1 MKTKNLVVNLLVLV
15 LALVLSGCAGK
26 SMGPADTGC
35 TNNNINSMLKSG
47 DYQKKIDSFLIIQ
60 DASSSMSERA
70 AGTTASYE
78 SKLAQS
84 KDLVRCLNDTLP
96 DNFDVNAGLRGLG
109 PFHSEKGLIYGMTGY
124 TKAGLDSAILS
135 IGGTGG
141 ITPMA
146 NSLIHGSYDLL
157 DKPGKKAVIIF
168 SDGVNTDAAS
178 PATAAASMKEMHG
191 NNICIYTVLLGD
203 DPKGKVVME
212 QIAAA
217 GKCGFAID
225 SGSIQGEG
233 ILYIGDPQG
242 MDQFVTEVFLTK
254 VMKKPVEVKPV
265 MKKPVEVKPV
275 MKKPVEKISMTLHF
289 EFDFDKAVVRPEAHD
304 DATKIAD
311 ALKKFPGAKA
321 LLEGYTDNVGAE
333 KYNMGLSRRRAESVK
348 MYLVEKFNIDAARVS
363 TVGYGESNPVA
374 TNDTPAGQ
382 QMNRRVVA
390 NIE

>member
-146 NSLIHGSYDLL
+146 NSLINGSYDLL

-178 PATAAASMKEMHG
+178 PAAAAASMKEMHG

-225 SGSIQGEG
+225 GSAISSEETFY
-233 ILYIGDPQG
+233 LGDAQG
-242 MDQFVTEVFLTK
+242 MDKFVTEVFLAK
-254 VMKKPVEVKPV
+254 VIKKPAPV
-265 MKKPVEVKPV
+265 MKKPAPV
-275 MKKPVEKISMTLHF
+275 MKKPVEKITMTLYF
-289 EFDFDKAVVRPEAHD
+289 EFDFDKAVVRPEYHD

-311 ALKKFPGAKA
+311 SMNKYPEANL
-321 LLEGYTDNVGAE
+321 LLEGHTDEIGTE
-333 KYNMGLSRRRAESVK
+333 EYNMTLSRRRANNVK
-348 MYLVEKFNIDAARVS
+348 MYLVEKFNVDASRIS
-363 TVGYGESNPVA
+363 TVGYGKSNPIA
-374 TNDTPAGQ
+374 SNDTDAGRQ
-382 QMNRRVVA
+382 RNRRVVA